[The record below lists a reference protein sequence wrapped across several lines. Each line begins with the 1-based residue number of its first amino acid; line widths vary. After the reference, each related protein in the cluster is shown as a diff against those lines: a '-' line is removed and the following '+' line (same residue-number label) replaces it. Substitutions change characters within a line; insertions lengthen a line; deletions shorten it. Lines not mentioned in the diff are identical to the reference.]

1 MIFGGSFIVRM
12 IPAAAFSKIP
22 ISGALL
28 MVIFKI
34 MGIVGL
40 VVSIFGIFVSKG
52 LWNHKNWA
60 RIVVLVFASLGV
72 IDGVTSLPQGIIGLL
87 LNGAVIYLLGFDD
100 TIKGLFK

>member
-1 MIFGGSFIVRM
+1 M

-40 VVSIFGIFVSKG
+40 VVSIFGIFVSK
-52 LWNHKNWA
+52 
-60 RIVVLVFASLGV
+60 
-72 IDGVTSLPQGIIGLL
+72 
-87 LNGAVIYLLGFDD
+87 
-100 TIKGLFK
+100 